1 MSRMT
6 SHLTKFMLRV
16 ACILTMAIPN
26 FFFFFF
32 KDTAPTE
39 ISTLPLHDAL
49 PISYSRSAR
58 VVEALRMPRHFNA
71 RLRLRHVRA
80 RLSRVDQR
88 SHRDGTQIKVLFAGN
103 FRQPQRIS
111 GRATNHGGPEIA
123 HHVKPFERTPSATR
137 NHHRAELPDS
147 FHRRPESDEGTK
159 REGQKHAI
167 APGYARAPQNEPP
180 ALPPPCPALGSVHD
194 AQGNAGSS
202 GSLMHARVSFGRK
215 SQIGRA

>member
-1 MSRMT
+1 MIR
-6 SHLTKFMLRV
+6 R
-16 ACILTMAIPN
+16 P
-26 FFFFFF
+26 
-32 KDTAPTE
+32 PR
-39 ISTLPLHDAL
+39 STLFPYTTLF
-49 PISYSRSAR
+49 RS
-58 VVEALRMPRHFNA
+58 
-71 RLRLRHVRA
+71 
-80 RLSRVDQR
+80 
-88 SHRDGTQIKVLFAGN
+88 TQIKVLFAGN

-147 FHRRPESDEGTK
+147 FHRRPESNEGTK

-194 AQGNAGSS
+194 AQGHAGSS
-202 GSLMHARVSFGRK
+202 GSLMHARE
-215 SQIGRA
+215 IGRASCRERV